1 MSAETGAPLPA
12 AGSPST
18 ATRWAWPALGVI
30 LLAAFAGL
38 AALWWTSRPPAEG
51 DPAVTFARDMTAHH
65 RQAVEMAILIRDRSQ
80 DAELRQMLLD
90 VILTQQAQIG
100 QMQGWLTVWGLPLA
114 GSRPPMSDHSG
125 HGADMPPD
133 MGMASDADVESLR
146 TLPLAEAEIKF
157 LRLMILHHQGGVYM
171 SRVTLDQTRRPEVV
185 QLAESIILSQEK
197 EISYMQSLLQA
208 RGQTP

>member
-1 MSAETGAPLPA
+1 MSTASETSPAPA
-12 AGSPST
+12 AG
-18 ATRWAWPALGVI
+18 ARWAWPALGLI
-30 LLAAFAGL
+30 LLAAFGAL
-38 AALWWTSRPPAEG
+38 VVLWWTGRPPAED
-51 DPAVTFARDMTAHH
+51 DPAVAFARDMMAHH

-100 QMQGWLTVWGLPLA
+100 QMQGWLTVWGLPLNGA
-114 GSRPPMSDHSG
+114 RPPMSDHSS
-125 HGADMPPD
+125 HGADMPPN

-146 TLPLAEAEIKF
+146 TLSLAEAEIKF

-171 SRVTLDQTRRPEVV
+171 SQAILEKTDRPEVV
-185 QLAESIILSQEK
+185 LLAESIILSQEK
-197 EISYMQSLLQA
+197 EISYMQGLLQA

>member
-1 MSAETGAPLPA
+1 MTTEIETPVPTDSAW
-12 AGSPST
+12 
-18 ATRWAWPALGVI
+18 TRWAWPALALI

-38 AALWWTSRPPAEG
+38 AGIWWTNRPPGEG
-51 DPAVTFARDMTAHH
+51 DPAVAFARDMTAHH
-65 RQAVEMAILIRDRSQ
+65 RQAVELALILRDRSQ

-90 VILTQQAQIG
+90 IILTQQAQIG
-100 QMQGWLTVWGLPLA
+100 QMQGWLQVWELPFS
-114 GSRPPMSDHSG
+114 GSRPPMSDHSS
-125 HGADMPPD
+125 HGPDAPPN
-133 MGMASDADVESLR
+133 MGMAAPADVESLR

-171 SRVTLDQTRRPEVV
+171 SRIVLDQTKRPEVV
-185 QLAESIILSQEK
+185 LLAESIILSQEK